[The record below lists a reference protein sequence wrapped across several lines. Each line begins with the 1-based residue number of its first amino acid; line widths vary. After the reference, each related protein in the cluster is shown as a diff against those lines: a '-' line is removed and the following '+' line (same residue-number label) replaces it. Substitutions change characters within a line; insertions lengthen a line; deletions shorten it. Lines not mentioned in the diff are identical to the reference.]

1 MLFIAPQPLLNRD
14 IAHTEISL
22 WSFYLAEYTLMGMKK
37 SLAVIMMLIML
48 TPSLA
53 CAMPVCA
60 DKAQA
65 AATEQPCAEHH
76 AGHDTGSGKDSSSSP
91 KGINFLIDCMG
102 VDLQTA
108 DSASV
113 QKPDIQAGPV
123 FAAVINTDVPVIPAP
138 VQSSEIRGPP
148 PDWPA
153 LSQAQPSILLTTQRF
168 RI

>member
-1 MLFIAPQPLLNRD
+1 MRAVWVFCYKCTILVAMRKFLAAILML
-14 IAHTEISL
+14 
-22 WSFYLAEYTLMGMKK
+22 
-37 SLAVIMMLIML
+37 VML

-65 AATEQPCAEHH
+65 AAMEQPCAEHH
-76 AGHDTGSGKDSSSSP
+76 TGHDTDSGKDSSSSSQ
-91 KGINFLIDCMG
+91 GVNFLIDCMG

-108 DSASV
+108 DGVAV

-123 FAAVINTDVPVIPAP
+123 FAALAMNDVPVVPVPAEH
-138 VQSSEIRGPP
+138 SEIRGPP
-148 PDWPA
+148 PDWP
-153 LSQAQPSILLTTQRF
+153 LFSQAQPSILLTTQRF

>member
-1 MLFIAPQPLLNRD
+1 
-14 IAHTEISL
+14 
-22 WSFYLAEYTLMGMKK
+22 MGMKK
-37 SLAVIMMLIML
+37 FLAVIMMLVML

-60 DKAQA
+60 DEAQA

-76 AGHDTGSGKDSSSSP
+76 AGHDTGSGKDSSSLP
-91 KGINFLIDCMG
+91 NGISFLIDCMG

-108 DSASV
+108 DSASI
-113 QKPDIQAGPV
+113 QKPDIQTGPV
-123 FAAVINTDVPVIPAP
+123 FAVVINTDVSVIP
-138 VQSSEIRGPP
+138 GPRRVAKSGGP
-148 PDWPA
+148 APDWSA

>member
-1 MLFIAPQPLLNRD
+1 MRKF
-14 IAHTEISL
+14 
-22 WSFYLAEYTLMGMKK
+22 LAAL
-37 SLAVIMMLIML
+37 MMLVML

-65 AATEQPCAEHH
+65 AVTTEQPCAEHH

-123 FAAVINTDVPVIPAP
+123 FASIIVTDVPVVPASA
-138 VQSSEIRGPP
+138 QSSEIRGPP
-148 PDWPA
+148 PDWLT
-153 LSQAQPSILLTTQRF
+153 LSQTQPSILLTTQRL

>member
-1 MLFIAPQPLLNRD
+1 
-14 IAHTEISL
+14 
-22 WSFYLAEYTLMGMKK
+22 
-37 SLAVIMMLIML
+37 MMLVML
-48 TPSLA
+48 APSLA

-60 DKAQA
+60 DEAQA

-76 AGHDTGSGKDSSSSP
+76 AGHDTGSGKDSSSPP

-138 VQSSEIRGPP
+138 AQSSEIRGPP
-148 PDWPA
+148 PDWPDF
-153 LSQAQPSILLTTQRF
+153 LQTQPSILLTTQRF